1 MPKYYATILLI
12 FAILTFNI
20 KAQNNELLDIK
31 SLTELKA
38 EENLS
43 KANAQTIKLS
53 LSTTTFNPSCF
64 NCFCLSSN

>member
-12 FAILTFNI
+12 FAILTFNS

-31 SLTELKA
+31 SLTELKP

-53 LSTTTFNPSCF
+53 LKNYVIYYNFE
-64 NCFCLSSN
+64 